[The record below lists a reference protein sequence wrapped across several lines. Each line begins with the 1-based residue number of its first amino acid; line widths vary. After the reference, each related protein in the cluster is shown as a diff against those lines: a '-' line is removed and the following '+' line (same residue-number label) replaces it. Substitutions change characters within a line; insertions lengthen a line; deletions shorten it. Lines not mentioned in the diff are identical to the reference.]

1 MSSLDFDLDTRM
13 NGLELEWRRVYE
25 ASIIARER
33 LDRAEA
39 EKARIMAKL
48 ERLEDIII
56 AQYGMKSDGETH
68 DRPLP
73 GW

>member
-13 NGLELEWRRVYE
+13 NGLDLEWRRVYE

-39 EKARIMAKL
+39 EKARIMAQL

-56 AQYGMKSDGETH
+56 AQYAMRSDGETH